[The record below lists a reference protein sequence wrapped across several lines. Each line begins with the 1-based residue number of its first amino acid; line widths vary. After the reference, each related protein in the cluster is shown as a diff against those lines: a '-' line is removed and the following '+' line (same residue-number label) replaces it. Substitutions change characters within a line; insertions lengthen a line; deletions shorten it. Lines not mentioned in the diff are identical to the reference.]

1 MRYVSL
7 CGIEPRDHCQRRQA
21 DWVPHNLLKATAAA
35 ELQPGSRSQNIQKP
49 CRSFLSSL
57 TLLAMDPLSIT
68 ASSVTL
74 ATLCVQCGQC
84 IVSLN
89 QWIGEIKAI
98 DSTIRGFRDE
108 IKSLKQVLT
117 SLESA
122 INTDPMREVARMASS
137 NDSKVLW
144 LQIDSSLSDVR
155 KALTSLEKVLER
167 IRRAPKGLFR
177 KPVLQFRTSLE
188 SGEIASLRQRLI
200 LLYST
205 LNLPLQ
211 MLSM

>member
-7 CGIEPRDHCQRRQA
+7 YGIEPRDHCKRRQA

-49 CRSFLSSL
+49 CHSFLSSL

-68 ASSVTL
+68 TSSVTL
-74 ATLCVQCGQC
+74 ATLCGKC
-84 IVSLN
+84 IVSLT

-108 IKSLKQVLT
+108 IKSLKRVLT

-122 INTDPMREVARMASS
+122 INTDPMREVAKMASS
-137 NDSKVLW
+137 NNSKVLW
-144 LQIDSSLSDVR
+144 LQIGSSLSDVR

>member
-1 MRYVSL
+1 
-7 CGIEPRDHCQRRQA
+7 
-21 DWVPHNLLKATAAA
+21 
-35 ELQPGSRSQNIQKP
+35 
-49 CRSFLSSL
+49 
-57 TLLAMDPLSIT
+57 MDPLSIT

-84 IVSLN
+84 VVSLT

-108 IKSLKQVLT
+108 IRSLKQVLT

-177 KPVLQFRTSLE
+177 KPVQQFRTSLE